1 LSHST
6 RNLNKEPIALMGL
19 TQSEVIVMIVLSVG
33 SMVPTAVLS
42 ALLFGGDFK
51 LLVFVIVAGVGTG
64 LVGWGLTLYIQ
75 KTKADTPSGFLFQ
88 KLRVTLFPSKWKPPL
103 GDFHYRRTRK
113 RL

>member
-1 LSHST
+1 MNNST

-19 TQSEVIVMIVLSVG
+19 TQSEVIVMMVLSIG
-33 SMVPTAVLS
+33 SMVPFGMLM
-42 ALLFGGDFK
+42 ALLFGGQFK

-75 KTKADTPSGFLFQ
+75 KTKADTPSGYLFQ
-88 KLRVTLFPSKWKPPL
+88 RLRVTLFPKKWKPPV

-113 RL
+113 F